1 MYLAKKSNT
10 KQKDSNEKSPKAK
23 ANKPAPTGAKAKVA
37 KFTNRLFIPGYRL
50 VEIGVKVTLE
60 AKKAWESWT
69 EVPISNYSK

>member
-1 MYLAKKSNT
+1 MTAT
-10 KQKDSNEKSPKAK
+10 KKSPKEK
-23 ANKPAPTGAKAKVA
+23 GSKKPPTGAKAKVA

-50 VEIGVKVTLE
+50 VEIGDKVTLE